1 MFIKDYGLKINNAD
15 EILKKLDLITS
26 SLKEVKVLIS
36 ELNRMEIDFCISP
49 KDELQEDFSNEV
61 EQG

>member
-1 MFIKDYGLKINNAD
+1 MFIKEYDLKINNAD
-15 EILKKLDLITS
+15 EILKKLDLIAS

-36 ELNRMEIDFCISP
+36 ELNMMEIDFCISP

>member
-1 MFIKDYGLKINNAD
+1 MFIKEYDLKINNAD
-15 EILKKLDLITS
+15 EILKKLDLIAS
-26 SLKEVKVLIS
+26 SLKEVNVLIS

>member
-1 MFIKDYGLKINNAD
+1 MFIKEYDLKINNAD
-15 EILKKLDLITS
+15 EILKKLDLIAS